1 MNGSE
6 QNEVLSMNLT
16 HSLDEVLR
24 LASLL
29 PADESPKTDDT
40 FDIDRALS

>member
-29 PADESPKTDDT
+29 PTDESPKIDDT